1 MPAIKRGDHGKGLQ
15 AGKSVS
21 DIGND
26 CFALAKNVLLALAI
40 LNCGKVGDDR
50 ADLNVQRCTRVQD
63 PSCKRMDQRLPGRRI
78 R

>member
-1 MPAIKRGDHGKGLQ
+1 MPATKREDHGKALE

-21 DIGND
+21 DIGNH
-26 CFALAKNVLLALAI
+26 CFALPKNVLLALSI
-40 LNCGKVGDDR
+40 LNCGKAGDDR

-63 PSCKRMDQRLPGRRI
+63 PSCKRMEQRLPGRRI